1 MLLARRNSNWLPD
14 VFNDFFDTDFLPK
27 VNSNTTAPAINV
39 IEKKDEYDV
48 ELAAPG
54 MTKEDFKVSLDED
67 HNLVVELDKKDEKTE
82 ENKENKENE
91 ETGHYLR
98 REFSYTKF
106 HQTLLLPDDVNRD
119 TISATVENGVL
130 KVVLPKL
137 QPQEMKKERTMIEI
151 Q

>member
-67 HNLVVELDKKDEKTE
+67 RNLVVELDKKVEKTE
-82 ENKENKENE
+82 ENK

-119 TISATVENGVL
+119 NISATVENGVL

-137 QPQEMKKERTMIEI
+137 QPQELKKERTMIEI

>member
-27 VNSNTTAPAINV
+27 VNTNTTAPAINV

-54 MTKEDFKVSLDED
+54 MTKDDFKVSLDED
-67 HNLVVELDKKDEKTE
+67 RNLVVELDKKVEKTE
-82 ENKENKENE
+82 ENKDC
-91 ETGHYLR
+91 GHYLR

-151 Q
+151 H

>member
-27 VNSNTTAPAINV
+27 VNTNTTAPAINV
-39 IEKKDEYDV
+39 IEKKNEYDV

-67 HNLVVELDKKDEKTE
+67 RNLVVELDKKVEKIE
-82 ENKENKENE
+82 ENKDC
-91 ETGHYLR
+91 GHYLR

-137 QPQEMKKERTMIEI
+137 QPQEMKKERTMIKI

>member
-27 VNSNTTAPAINV
+27 VNTNTTAPAINV

-67 HNLVVELDKKDEKTE
+67 RNLVVELDKEVEKTE
-82 ENKENKENE
+82 ENK

-106 HQTLLLPDDVNRD
+106 HQTLLLPDDVNREA
-119 TISATVENGVL
+119 ISATVENGVL

>member
-27 VNSNTTAPAINV
+27 VNTNTTAPAINV

-67 HNLVVELDKKDEKTE
+67 RNLVVELDKKVEKTE
-82 ENKENKENE
+82 ENK

-137 QPQEMKKERTMIEI
+137 QPQETKKERTMIEI

>member
-27 VNSNTTAPAINV
+27 ASTTAPAINV
-39 IEKKDEYDV
+39 IEKKNEYDV

-67 HNLVVELDKKDEKTE
+67 HNLVVELDKKVEKSE
-82 ENKENKENE
+82 ENKDC
-91 ETGHYLR
+91 GHYLR

-119 TISATVENGVL
+119 AISATVENGVL

>member
-27 VNSNTTAPAINV
+27 VNTNTTAPAINV

-67 HNLVVELDKKDEKTE
+67 RNLVVELDKKVEKTD
-82 ENKENKENE
+82 ENKDC
-91 ETGHYLR
+91 GHYLR

-106 HQTLLLPDDVNRD
+106 HQTLLLPDDINREA
-119 TISATVENGVL
+119 ISATVEHGVL

>member
-27 VNSNTTAPAINV
+27 VNTNTTAPAINV

-67 HNLVVELDKKDEKTE
+67 RNLVVELDKKVEKTD
-82 ENKENKENE
+82 ENKDS
-91 ETGHYLR
+91 GHYLR

-106 HQTLLLPDDVNRD
+106 HQTLLLPDDVNREA
-119 TISATVENGVL
+119 ISATVEHGVL

>member
-14 VFNDFFDTDFLPK
+14 VFNDFFDTDFMPK
-27 VNSNTTAPAINV
+27 ACTTAPAINV
-39 IEKKDEYDV
+39 IEKKSEYDV

-67 HNLVVELDKKDEKTE
+67 RNLVVELDKKVEKSA
-82 ENKENKENE
+82 ENKDC
-91 ETGHYLR
+91 GHFLR

-119 TISATVENGVL
+119 TITATVENGVL

-137 QPQEMKKERTMIEI
+137 QPQDIKKERTMIEI

>member
-1 MLLARRNSNWLPD
+1 MWSSGVWIVFRYIVNPFCEYFLFRFFNLLG
-14 VFNDFFDTDFLPK
+14 
-27 VNSNTTAPAINV
+27 PA
-39 IEKKDEYDV
+39 
-48 ELAAPG
+48 
-54 MTKEDFKVSLDED
+54 
-67 HNLVVELDKKDEKTE
+67 
-82 ENKENKENE
+82 
-91 ETGHYLR
+91 
-98 REFSYTKF
+98 YTKF

>member
-27 VNSNTTAPAINV
+27 ASTTAPAINV
-39 IEKKDEYDV
+39 IEKKNEYDV

-67 HNLVVELDKKDEKTE
+67 HNLVVELDKKVENTE
-82 ENKENKENE
+82 ENKENKDC
-91 ETGHYLR
+91 GHYLR

-119 TISATVENGVL
+119 AISATVENGVL

>member
-27 VNSNTTAPAINV
+27 VSTNTTAPAINV

-67 HNLVVELDKKDEKTE
+67 RNLVVELDKKVEKTE
-82 ENKENKENE
+82 ENK

-119 TISATVENGVL
+119 AISATVENGVL

-137 QPQEMKKERTMIEI
+137 QPQEMKKERTVIEI

>member
-54 MTKEDFKVSLDED
+54 MTKEDFNVSLDED
-67 HNLVVELDKKDEKTE
+67 HNLVVELDKKVEKTE
-82 ENKENKENE
+82 ENK

-119 TISATVENGVL
+119 NISATVENGVL

>member
-14 VFNDFFDTDFLPK
+14 VFNDFFDTDFMPK
-27 VNSNTTAPAINV
+27 ACTTAPAINV

-54 MTKEDFKVSLDED
+54 MTKDDFNVSLDED
-67 HNLVVELDKKDEKTE
+67 RNLVVELDKKVEKTE
-82 ENKENKENE
+82 ENKES
-91 ETGHYLR
+91 GHYLR

-106 HQTLLLPDDVNRD
+106 HQTLLLPDDVNREA
-119 TISATVENGVL
+119 ISATVENGVL
-130 KVVLPKL
+130 KVTLPKIN
-137 QPQEMKKERTMIEI
+137 PQDIKKERTMIEI

>member
-27 VNSNTTAPAINV
+27 ASTTAPAINV
-39 IEKKDEYDV
+39 IEKKNEYEV

-67 HNLVVELDKKDEKTE
+67 RNLVVELDKKVEKSE
-82 ENKENKENE
+82 ENKEDKDC
-91 ETGHYLR
+91 GHYLR

-119 TISATVENGVL
+119 AISATVENGVL
-130 KVVLPKL
+130 KVALPKL

>member
-14 VFNDFFDTDFLPK
+14 VFNDFFDTDFMPK
-27 VNSNTTAPAINV
+27 ACTTAPAINV
-39 IEKKDEYDV
+39 IEKKNEYDV

-54 MTKEDFKVSLDED
+54 MTKDDFKVSLDED
-67 HNLVVELDKKDEKTE
+67 HNLVVELDKKVEKCD
-82 ENKENKENE
+82 ENKDC
-91 ETGHYLR
+91 GHFLR

-106 HQTLLLPDDVNRD
+106 HQTLLLPDDVKRD
-119 TISATVENGVL
+119 AISATVENGVL

-137 QPQEMKKERTMIEI
+137 QPQDVKKERTLIEI

>member
-27 VNSNTTAPAINV
+27 VNSNTTAPASNV

-67 HNLVVELDKKDEKTE
+67 RNLVVELDKKVEKTE
-82 ENKENKENE
+82 ENK

-119 TISATVENGVL
+119 NISATVENGVL

>member
-67 HNLVVELDKKDEKTE
+67 HNLVVELDKKVEKTE
-82 ENKENKENE
+82 ENKENE

-98 REFSYTKF
+98 REFYYTKF

>member
-27 VNSNTTAPAINV
+27 VNTNTTAPAINV

-67 HNLVVELDKKDEKTE
+67 RNLVVELDKKVEKTD
-82 ENKENKENE
+82 ENKDC
-91 ETGHYLR
+91 GHYLR

-106 HQTLLLPDDVNRD
+106 HQTLLLPDDVNREA
-119 TISATVENGVL
+119 ISATVEHGVL

>member
-1 MLLARRNSNWLPD
+1 MLPVSRKYNQNWIPEL
-14 VFNDFFDTDFLPK
+14 FNDFFTDDW
-27 VNSNTTAPAINV
+27 VDRTGNSTPAINV
-39 IEKKDEYDV
+39 IENEHGFEL

-67 HNLVVELDKKDEKTE
+67 RNLVVELDKKEEKTE
-82 ENKENKENE
+82 ENKEC
-91 ETGHYLR
+91 GHYLR

-119 TISATVENGVL
+119 AIKATVENGVL

-137 QPQEMKKERTMIEI
+137 QPQEIKKERTMIEI
-151 Q
+151 E

>member
-27 VNSNTTAPAINV
+27 VNTTAPAINV
-39 IEKKDEYDV
+39 IEKKQEYDV

-67 HNLVVELDKKDEKTE
+67 RNLVVELDKKEEKTE
-82 ENKENKENE
+82 ENKEC
-91 ETGHYLR
+91 GHYLR

-119 TISATVENGVL
+119 AIKATVENGVL

-137 QPQEMKKERTMIEI
+137 QPQEIKKERTMIEI
-151 Q
+151 E

>member
-27 VNSNTTAPAINV
+27 VNTNTTAPAINV

-67 HNLVVELDKKDEKTE
+67 SNLVVELDKKVEKTE
-82 ENKENKENE
+82 ENK

-137 QPQEMKKERTMIEI
+137 QPQETKKERTMIEI

>member
-67 HNLVVELDKKDEKTE
+67 HNLVVELDKKVEKCD
-82 ENKENKENE
+82 ENKDC
-91 ETGHYLR
+91 GHFLR

>member
-1 MLLARRNSNWLPD
+1 
-14 VFNDFFDTDFLPK
+14 
-27 VNSNTTAPAINV
+27 
-39 IEKKDEYDV
+39 V

-67 HNLVVELDKKDEKTE
+67 HNLVVELDKKVEKTE
-82 ENKENKENE
+82 ENKENKED
-91 ETGHYLR
+91 GHYLR

-137 QPQEMKKERTMIEI
+137 QP
-151 Q
+151 

>member
-67 HNLVVELDKKDEKTE
+67 RNLVVELDKKVEKTE
-82 ENKENKENE
+82 ENKEC
-91 ETGHYLR
+91 GHYLR

-119 TISATVENGVL
+119 AIKATVENGVL

-137 QPQEMKKERTMIEI
+137 QPQEIKKERTMIEI
-151 Q
+151 E

>member
-14 VFNDFFDTDFLPK
+14 VFNDFFDTEFLPK
-27 VNSNTTAPAINV
+27 VNTNTTAPAINV
-39 IEKKDEYDV
+39 IEKKNEYNV

-67 HNLVVELDKKDEKTE
+67 HNLVVELDKKVEKCDE
-82 ENKENKENE
+82 NNDC
-91 ETGHYLR
+91 GHYLR

-106 HQTLLLPDDVNRD
+106 HQTLILPDDVNRD
-119 TISATVENGVL
+119 NISATVENGVL

-137 QPQEMKKERTMIEI
+137 QPQDIKKERTMIEI

>member
-27 VNSNTTAPAINV
+27 VNTNTTAPAINV

-54 MTKEDFKVSLDED
+54 MTKDDFKVSLDED
-67 HNLVVELDKKDEKTE
+67 RNLVVELDKKVEKTE
-82 ENKENKENE
+82 ENKDC
-91 ETGHYLR
+91 GHYLR

-137 QPQEMKKERTMIEI
+137 QPQETKKERTMIEI
-151 Q
+151 H